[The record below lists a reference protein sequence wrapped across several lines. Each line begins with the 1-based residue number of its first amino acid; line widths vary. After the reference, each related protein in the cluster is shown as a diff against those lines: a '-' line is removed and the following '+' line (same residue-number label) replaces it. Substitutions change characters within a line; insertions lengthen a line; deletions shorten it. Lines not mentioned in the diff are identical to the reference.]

1 MRRRPWL
8 RYQGFNRP
16 KDPRPESSIQE
27 LVRHSL
33 LDLRG
38 RTGLLTLVWFAVLP
52 WLAMAQCWLQVEP
65 TVQSGIPGPPGA
77 YFLLSYPLS
86 VPFFLILLAK
96 WIPFRREFRK
106 MEARAKSLPKGHIE
120 PEQQVELLGNLNDM
134 VQCYGELAI
143 QAIGFYLI
151 LPTLFTL
158 LYLAVQQA
166 KPPVQTFY
174 VWFGVMYAISFA
186 LLLAWPRLVRNTQLA
201 EALKSR

>member
-1 MRRRPWL
+1 
-8 RYQGFNRP
+8 
-16 KDPRPESSIQE
+16 
-27 LVRHSL
+27 
-33 LDLRG
+33 
-38 RTGLLTLVWFAVLP
+38 
-52 WLAMAQCWLQVEP
+52 
-65 TVQSGIPGPPGA
+65 
-77 YFLLSYPLS
+77 
-86 VPFFLILLAK
+86 
-96 WIPFRREFRK
+96 